1 MGSKTILPLVVP
13 SPEPVTDNGCP
24 LASRPMSIGLPA
36 LSAPVVRSSAC
47 SMYLKV
53 PLTFRL
59 AVRYI
64 VFVDGSMTGVLLIPM
79 SGCVFT
85 QVDADIH
92 GDSMVVRDHS
102 RSHGLSALNA

>member
-1 MGSKTILPLVVP
+1 VILPLLVP
-13 SPEPVTDNGCP
+13 SPVPFTASGCP

-53 PLTFRL
+53 PFALRL
-59 AVRYI
+59 AARYI
-64 VFVDGSMTGVLLIPM
+64 VLVDGSMTGVLLIPM

-92 GDSMVVRDHS
+92 GVSMLLRDQI
-102 RSHGLSALNA
+102 RSQGLSALNA